1 MNRMMRKIMAAAM
14 AAAWMCGSAAGAL
27 ATEKST
33 DLTMDEALQQGAQI
47 VQFDD
52 LDGNEVSM
60 GGNMVEFRPVDCGT
74 PAQEIYE
81 YPFIGMTAKL
91 TDTMLE
97 KMENRDV
104 YLSLRDDYA
113 DATTIRY
120 AMMRF
125 FAPNSQQKEQKG
137 YSVDIIAWEDEL
149 EKIGVLG
156 VYNRD
161 ALSEIDALTG
171 CDTHTRIG
179 ESEDGAYSYY
189 LSVNAQGNAELIQEL
204 EKTNVEIGEMRA
216 IDLNE
221 FYSAFSIG
229 RVEGVSNVGS
239 FETEDVLGEKYT
251 QDMFSEYDLTL
262 VNVFA
267 TWCSPCVEEMPE
279 LEKLRQEYAQK
290 GVRLGVVGMVMD
302 LKMENGSVDE
312 GALERAQ
319 LLIERGGLQFPLL
332 APDEG
337 NMNGCLQ
344 GLESYPET
352 FFVDR
357 EGNIVSEAYL
367 GARSAEEWAEI
378 VDQELKK
385 VGGNQ

>member
-1 MNRMMRKIMAAAM
+1 MAAAV
-14 AAAWMCGSAAGAL
+14 AAACMCGSAAGAL
-27 ATEKST
+27 ATETST
-33 DLTMDEALQQGAQI
+33 DLTLEEAMQQGAQI

-52 LDGNEVSM
+52 PDGAEVSM

-91 TDTMLE
+91 TDSMLE
-97 KMENRDV
+97 KMEKRDV

-137 YSVDIIAWEDEL
+137 YSVDIVAWEDEL

-171 CDTHTRIG
+171 CDTHTKIG
-179 ESEDGAYSYY
+179 ESADGAYSYY
-189 LSVNAQGNAELIQEL
+189 LSVNAQGNEELIQEL

-251 QDMFSEYDLTL
+251 QDLFNEYDLTL

-279 LEKLRQEYAQK
+279 LEQLRQEYEEK

-337 NMNGCLQ
+337 NMNGRLQ

-378 VDQELKK
+378 VDQELEK

>member
-14 AAAWMCGSAAGAL
+14 ATAWMCGSAAGAL

-113 DATTIRY
+113 DTTTIRY

-171 CDTHTRIG
+171 CDTHTKIG
-179 ESEDGAYSYY
+179 ESEDGTYSYY

-279 LEKLRQEYAQK
+279 LEQLRQEYEEK

-337 NMNGCLQ
+337 NMNGRLQ

-378 VDQELKK
+378 VDQELEK

>member
-1 MNRMMRKIMAAAM
+1 MAAAVV
-14 AAAWMCGSAAGAL
+14 AACMCGSAAGAL
-27 ATEKST
+27 ATETST
-33 DLTMDEALQQGAQI
+33 DLTLEEAMQQGAQI

-52 LDGNEVSM
+52 ADGAEVSM

-91 TDTMLE
+91 TDSMLE
-97 KMENRDV
+97 KMEKRDV

-137 YSVDIIAWEDEL
+137 YSVDIVAWEDEL

-171 CDTHTRIG
+171 CDTHTKIG
-179 ESEDGAYSYY
+179 ESADGAYSYY
-189 LSVNAQGNAELIQEL
+189 LSVNAQGNEELIQEL

-251 QDMFSEYDLTL
+251 QDLFNEYDLTL

-279 LEKLRQEYAQK
+279 LEQLRQEYEEK

-337 NMNGCLQ
+337 NMNGRLQ

-378 VDQELKK
+378 VDQELEK

>member
-52 LDGNEVSM
+52 SDGNEVSM

-91 TDTMLE
+91 TNTMLE

-171 CDTHTRIG
+171 CDTHTKIG

-279 LEKLRQEYAQK
+279 LEQLRQEYEEK

-337 NMNGCLQ
+337 NMNGRLQ

-378 VDQELKK
+378 VDQELEK
-385 VGGNQ
+385 VEGNQ

>member
-14 AAAWMCGSAAGAL
+14 AAAWMCGSASGAL

-91 TDTMLE
+91 TNTMLE

-171 CDTHTRIG
+171 CDTHTKIG

-189 LSVNAQGNAELIQEL
+189 LSVNAQGDAELIQEL

-279 LEKLRQEYAQK
+279 LEQLRQEYEEK

-337 NMNGCLQ
+337 NMNGRLQ

-378 VDQELKK
+378 VDQELEK